1 VEAQAVDRA
10 HRIGQKRK
18 VFTYKFITRN
28 TVEEKILV
36 LQRHK
41 LKLSE
46 SLITTDENIIKN
58 LTRQD
63 IAEMLA

>member
-1 VEAQAVDRA
+1 
-10 HRIGQKRK
+10 
-18 VFTYKFITRN
+18 
-28 TVEEKILV
+28 V

-46 SLITTDENIIKN
+46 SLITTDENIIKS